1 MQDYA
6 ASKPLPP
13 GAAKAFCWSG
23 RGSQDG
29 FGKPCPKA
37 RIISVSYWKNEGKN
51 RFRNP
56 LGGGLEAHDAL
67 YDSKHQLSGIPFCP
81 TKKMIGP
88 ASRQGRPT
96 FVPYPS
102 STR

>member
-1 MQDYA
+1 MALLKSLCRGVRQR
-6 ASKPLPP
+6 L
-13 GAAKAFCWSG
+13 FC
-23 RGSQDG
+23 GSEQG
-29 FGKPCPKA
+29 FRNGFCGPCPKA
-37 RIISVSYWKNEGKN
+37 QIFSVSLWKNEGKN

-56 LGGGLEAHDAL
+56 LGGGLESHDAL

-81 TKKMIGP
+81 TKKMISP
-88 ASRQGRPT
+88 ASRQGRPI